1 MISVIIESKN
11 IQSESKKILIDDK
24 NDVNHLKNSF
34 RVKEGEV
41 IRAVD
46 GENEYICKVLV
57 IEKKEITLEILETRK
72 DTDIKNTEIT
82 AGLSIIKNDKMELA
96 IQKLTEIGVDKIIPL
111 ETKRTIVKLN
121 EKKDKWDVI
130 VKEATKQC
138 QRVRFLEIDN
148 IKKLKDVDYSQYDLV
163 IVPYECEEQYTLKNL
178 LRNLE
183 NVPKKVLYMIGAE
196 GGFDISEIEYLK
208 SMENVRIV
216 TLGKSILRAET
227 AAIVVGGVLVNE
239 FQ

>member
-11 IQSESKKILIDDK
+11 IELDKIIINDK

-34 RVKEGEV
+34 RVKEGEI

-46 GENEYICKVLV
+46 GENEYICKVST
-57 IEKKEITLEILETRK
+57 IEKKEIVLDIVEIKK
-72 DTDIKNTEIT
+72 DTTIKNTEIT

-96 IQKLTEIGVDKIIPL
+96 IQKLTEIGIDKIIPL
-111 ETKRTIVKLN
+111 ETKRTIVKLS

-138 QRVRFLEIDN
+138 QRVKLLEIDN
-148 IKKLKDVDYSQYDLV
+148 IKKLKEVDYSQYDLI
-163 IVPYECEEQYTLKNL
+163 IVPYECEEEYNLKNL
-178 LRNLE
+178 LRGLK
-183 NVPKKVLYMIGAE
+183 VIPKKILYLIGAE

-208 SMENVRIV
+208 SIENVNIV
-216 TLGKSILRAET
+216 TLGKNILRAET
-227 AAIVVGGVLVNE
+227 ASIVVGGILVNE

>member
-11 IQSESKKILIDDK
+11 IHLDKIIIDDK
-24 NDVNHLKNSF
+24 SDVNHLKNSF
-34 RVKEGEV
+34 RVKEGEI

-57 IEKKEITLEILETRK
+57 VEKKEITLEIIETRK
-72 DTDIKNTEIT
+72 DDSVKNTEVT
-82 AGLSIIKNDKMELA
+82 AGLSIIKNDKMELT
-96 IQKLTEIGVDKIIPL
+96 IQKLTEIGIDKIIPL
-111 ETKRTIVKLN
+111 ETKRTIVKLS
-121 EKKDKWDVI
+121 EKKDKWDII

-138 QRVRFLEIDN
+138 QRVRLLEIEN

-163 IVPYECEEQYTLKNL
+163 IVPYECEEEYSLKNL
-178 LRNLE
+178 LRGLE
-183 NVPKKVLYMIGAE
+183 TVPKKVLYLIGAE

-208 SMENVRIV
+208 SMENVKIV
-216 TLGKSILRAET
+216 TLGKNILRAET
-227 AAIVVGGVLVNE
+227 ASIVVGGILINE

>member
-11 IQSESKKILIDDK
+11 IELDKIIIDDK
-24 NDVNHLKNSF
+24 KDVNHLKNSF
-34 RVKEGEV
+34 RVKEGEE

-46 GENEYICKVLV
+46 GENEYICKVLTV
-57 IEKKEITLEILETRK
+57 EKKEITLEILETRK
-72 DTDIKNTEIT
+72 DTTVKNTEIT

-96 IQKLTEIGVDKIIPL
+96 IQKLTEIGVDEIIPL
-111 ETKRTIVKLN
+111 ETKRTIVKLT

-138 QRVRFLEIDN
+138 QRVRLLEIEN
-148 IKKLKDVDYSQYDLV
+148 IKKLKELDYSQYDLI
-163 IVPYECEEQYTLKNL
+163 IVPYECEEEYSLKNL
-178 LRNLE
+178 LRNLSS
-183 NVPKKVLYMIGAE
+183 VPKKVLYLIGAE

-208 SMENVRIV
+208 SIENVKIV
-216 TLGKSILRAET
+216 TLGKNILRAET
-227 AAIVVGGVLVNE
+227 ASIVVGGILINE

>member
-11 IQSESKKILIDDK
+11 IQLDRIIIDDK
-24 NDVNHLKNSF
+24 NDVNHLKNAF
-34 RVKEGEV
+34 RVKEGEI

-46 GENEYICKVLV
+46 GENEYICRVLSV
-57 IEKKEITLEILETRK
+57 EKKEMTLEILETRK
-72 DTDIKNTEIT
+72 DTAVKNTEIT

-121 EKKDKWDVI
+121 EKKDKWDVV

-138 QRVRFLEIDN
+138 QRVRLLEIDN
-148 IKKLKDVDYSQYDLV
+148 IKKLKDLDYSQYDLV
-163 IVPYECEEQYTLKNL
+163 IVPYECEEEYSLKNL
-178 LRNLE
+178 LRGLE
-183 NVPKKVLYMIGAE
+183 SVPKKILYLIGAE
-196 GGFDISEIEYLK
+196 GGFDVSEIEYLK
-208 SMENVRIV
+208 SMDNVRIV
-216 TLGKSILRAET
+216 TLGKNILRAET
-227 AAIVVGGVLVNE
+227 ASIVVGGILINE

>member
-11 IQSESKKILIDDK
+11 IHLDKIIIDDK

-34 RVKEGEV
+34 RVKEGEI

-57 IEKKEITLEILETRK
+57 VEKKEITLEIIETRK
-72 DTDIKNTEIT
+72 DDSIKNTEVT
-82 AGLSIIKNDKMELA
+82 AGLSIIKNDKMELT
-96 IQKLTEIGVDKIIPL
+96 IQKLTEIGIDKIIPL
-111 ETKRTIVKLN
+111 ETKRTIVKLS

-138 QRVRFLEIDN
+138 QRVRLLEIEN

-163 IVPYECEEQYTLKNL
+163 IVPYECEEEYSLKNL
-178 LRNLE
+178 LRGLE
-183 NVPKKVLYMIGAE
+183 TVPKKVLYLIGAE

-216 TLGKSILRAET
+216 TLGKNILRAET
-227 AAIVVGGVLVNE
+227 ASIVVGGILINE

>member
-11 IQSESKKILIDDK
+11 INLDKIIIDDK

-34 RVKEGEV
+34 RVKEGETV
-41 IRAVD
+41 RAVD
-46 GENEYICKVLV
+46 GENEYICKVAV
-57 IEKKEITLEILETRK
+57 IDKKEITLDIVEIKK
-72 DTDIKNTEIT
+72 DTTIKNTEIT
-82 AGLSIIKNDKMELA
+82 AGLSIIKNDKMELS
-96 IQKLTEIGVDKIIPL
+96 IQKLTEIGVDEIIPL

-121 EKKDKWDVI
+121 GKKDKWDVI

-138 QRVRFLEIDN
+138 QRVKLLEIEN

-163 IVPYECEEQYTLKNL
+163 IVPYECEEEYSLKNL
-178 LRNLE
+178 LKGLE
-183 NVPKKVLYMIGAE
+183 TVPKKVLYLIGAE

-208 SMENVRIV
+208 SIENVRIV
-216 TLGKSILRAET
+216 TLGKNILRAET
-227 AAIVVGGVLVNE
+227 ASIVVGGILVNE

>member
-11 IQSESKKILIDDK
+11 IEAPERIIIDDK
-24 NDVNHLKNSF
+24 NDVNHLKNAF

-72 DTDIKNTEIT
+72 DTAVKNTEIT

-138 QRVRFLEIDN
+138 QRVRLLEIDN

-163 IVPYECEEQYTLKNL
+163 IVPYECEEEYSLKNL
-178 LRNLE
+178 LRGLKE
-183 NVPKKVLYMIGAE
+183 TPKKVLYLIGAE
-196 GGFDISEIEYLK
+196 GGFDTSEIEYLK
-208 SMENVRIV
+208 SMANTKIV
-216 TLGKSILRAET
+216 TLGKNILRAET
-227 AAIVVGGVLVNE
+227 ASIVVGGILINE

>member
-11 IQSESKKILIDDK
+11 IHLDKIIIDDK

-34 RVKEGEV
+34 RVKEGEI

-57 IEKKEITLEILETRK
+57 VEKKEITLEIIETRK
-72 DTDIKNTEIT
+72 DNSVKNTEVT
-82 AGLSIIKNDKMELA
+82 AGLSIIKNDKMELT
-96 IQKLTEIGVDKIIPL
+96 IQKLTEIGIDKIIPL
-111 ETKRTIVKLN
+111 ETKRTIVKLS

-138 QRVRFLEIDN
+138 QRVRLLEIEN

-163 IVPYECEEQYTLKNL
+163 IVPYECEEEYSLKNL
-178 LRNLE
+178 LRGLE
-183 NVPKKVLYMIGAE
+183 TVPKKVLYLIGAE

-208 SMENVRIV
+208 SMENVKIV
-216 TLGKSILRAET
+216 TLGKNILRAET
-227 AAIVVGGVLVNE
+227 ASIVVGGILINE